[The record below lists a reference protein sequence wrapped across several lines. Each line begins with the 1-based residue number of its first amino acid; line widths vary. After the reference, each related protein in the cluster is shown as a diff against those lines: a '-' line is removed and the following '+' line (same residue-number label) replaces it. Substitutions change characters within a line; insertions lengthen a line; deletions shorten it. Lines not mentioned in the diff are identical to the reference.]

1 MSHSLPKICFWQGVN
16 NCKSIEYEIYFIHH
30 YVNEIRIPAILRIEN
45 WYVSMFWFIHKKK
58 DETKNAYL

>member
-1 MSHSLPKICFWQGVN
+1 MSHDLPKICFWHGVN
-16 NCKSIEYEIYFIHH
+16 NRKNIEYEIYFIHH
-30 YVNEIRIPAILRIEN
+30 YVNEIRIPAILRIN